1 MEKIKS
7 KQSIFLIGFMGSGKT
22 TIGKILAKKM
32 EYSFLDTDKII
43 EQEEGISVSKIFE
56 QFGEKYFRN
65 LEKLVLKRI
74 VKNNV
79 NQVVATGG
87 GMSCNQHNI
96 NVMKENGKIVFLELD
111 KKSILNRLKNA
122 KQKRPILDNL
132 SEKELLN
139 RIDFLLTKRMK
150 YYAQSDITFDSISAK
165 DKIKYLLIR
174 LK

>member
-43 EQEEGISVSKIFE
+43 EQEEGISVNKIFE
-56 QFGEKYFRN
+56 QFGEKYFRS

-74 VKNNV
+74 IKNNV
-79 NQVVATGG
+79 NQIVATGG
-87 GMSCNQHNI
+87 GLSCNQYNMDL
-96 NVMKENGKIVFLELD
+96 MKQNGKVVFLEID
-111 KKSILNRLKNA
+111 PKSILNRVKNA

-132 SEKELLN
+132 SEKKLISK
-139 RIDFLLTKRMK
+139 IDFLLHKRNK
-150 YYAQSDITFDSISAK
+150 YYTQADFIVKSIHVK
-165 DKIKYLLIR
+165 NEIDYLIKMF
-174 LK
+174 